1 MALPLILIV
10 DDNPENLTVLGELL
24 QPRHAVRV
32 ANSGVRALRLA
43 RLEPQPGLIL
53 LDVMMPRMDGFEV
66 LRQLRAQPGTA
77 GIPVVF
83 LTALTDPANEQRAL
97 QHGAAAYLTK
107 PVVPQLLLDLVRKQ
121 LQAAAPGSGPGQGSP
136 HLARSGR
143 HACLDAGMDDHLGKP
158 VQPEQLYAML
168 SHWIG
173 ATRPAQAAPKPVGAD
188 AVPSAAAMP
197 PAPPGPAPAPQPA
210 LTVPGLTMSRALMYL
225 PGRDQIFE
233 RVLRQFANHYQPG
246 IAGLSVA
253 LAAGDWQQIR
263 RLLHSLRGACGAI
276 GATDLLARTGA
287 LEKALDPAS
296 DDADGGAAEPADASL
311 LAAQARQ
318 IERDLSAL
326 VSAIQDRLDN
336 MPAPLASPPGADR
349 AALHSAMDVLAAQLR
364 VADFAASASFRAL
377 APQLQAA
384 FGAVA
389 AQPAAEAMARHDY
402 DGALLA
408 LHGLRHP
415 ITSAQPLRDQ

>member
-24 QPRHAVRV
+24 QPRHTVRV

-83 LTALTDPANEQRAL
+83 LTALTDPADEQRAR

-107 PVVPQLLLDLVRKQ
+107 PV
-121 LQAAAPGSGPGQGSP
+121 
-136 HLARSGR
+136 
-143 HACLDAGMDDHLGKP
+143 KP
-158 VQPEQLYAML
+158 VHPEQLYAML

-173 ATRPAQAAPKPVGAD
+173 ATRPAQAASKPVGAG
-188 AVPSAAAMP
+188 AVPSAAAML

-311 LAAQARQ
+311 LAAQGRQ

>member
-83 LTALTDPANEQRAL
+83 LTALTDPADEQRAR

-107 PVVPQLLLDLVRKQ
+107 PV
-121 LQAAAPGSGPGQGSP
+121 
-136 HLARSGR
+136 
-143 HACLDAGMDDHLGKP
+143 KP
-158 VQPEQLYAML
+158 VHPEQLYAML

-173 ATRPAQAAPKPVGAD
+173 ATRPAQAASKPVGAG
-188 AVPSAAAMP
+188 AVPSAAAML

-318 IERDLSAL
+318 IDRDLIAL